1 MSMIPDTITLATT
14 VKQSDKILVQ
24 NLDEDT
30 VMANID
36 SGYYFG
42 VNQTSKRIWELVA
55 SPITIADV
63 CTSLQEEYDVDA
75 ATCEADVLAIV
86 KELAREGLVQVM

>member
-1 MSMIPDTITLATT
+1 MPPAQEMTLATT
-14 VKQSDKILVQ
+14 VKQSNKILVQ

-42 VNQTSKRIWELVA
+42 VNQTSKRIWELIA
-55 SPITIADV
+55 EPITIADV
-63 CTSLQEEYDVDA
+63 CGRLQHEYEVDA
-75 ATCEADVLAIV
+75 ATCESQVLSFV
-86 KELAREGLVQVM
+86 NELAREGLVEIV